1 MSPSDEVRFANL
13 AALIEE
19 NILIVY
25 NYTSV
30 MMQWS
35 VSLTACANIFKEYRD
50 TGMKYKS
57 RVRSRVSNLGD
68 LKNPNLREQVICGNI
83 SPAKIAT
90 MTTEVI
96 YNIQAYYKQLLL
108 GDGQ

>member
-19 NILIVY
+19 NILY
-25 NYTSV
+25 NISLW
-30 MMQWS
+30 WS
-35 VSLTACANIFKEYRD
+35 VSLTVCANIFKEHKD

-68 LKNPNLREQVICGNI
+68 LKNPSLREQVICGNI
-83 SPAKIAT
+83 SPARIAT
-90 MTTEVI
+90 MTTEVTNHI
-96 YNIQAYYKQLLL
+96 EAYYNK
-108 GDGQ
+108 

>member
-25 NYTSV
+25 NYT
-30 MMQWS
+30 MQWS
-35 VSLTACANIFKEYRD
+35 VSLTACANIFKEHRD

-90 MTTEVI
+90 MTTEVT
-96 YNIQAYYKQLLL
+96 YNIQTYYKQLLL